1 MADNVPLTKPPGHKA
16 KPPPPMTLS
25 QSEFE
30 SDNI

>member
-16 KPPPPMTLS
+16 KTPPMTLS